1 MLIRTIGPND
11 ADQLVR
17 LKLQLDDETQFM
29 MFEPG
34 ERIITVEEQRKQIEH
49 ILSQD
54 NQTIL
59 VAEYGGQLVGYLS
72 ALGGKFKRNRHSVY
86 IVVGILQAF
95 TGQGIGTHLFVAME
109 EWACQHQLHRL
120 ELTVMTNN
128 QAGLAL
134 YKKRGFEIEGVR
146 KHAIFVNGQYVD
158 EYAMAKLLYC
168 VASS

>member
-59 VAEYGGQLVGYLS
+59 VAEYGGLLVGYLS

-95 TGQGIGTHLFVAME
+95 TGQGIGT
-109 EWACQHQLHRL
+109 
-120 ELTVMTNN
+120 
-128 QAGLAL
+128 
-134 YKKRGFEIEGVR
+134 
-146 KHAIFVNGQYVD
+146 
-158 EYAMAKLLYC
+158 
-168 VASS
+168 

>member
-1 MLIRTIGPND
+1 MLIRTIHPDD
-11 ADQLVR
+11 ADQLVH

-29 MFEPG
+29 MSEPG
-34 ERIITVEEQRKQIEH
+34 ERVITVEGQRKQIEH
-49 ILSQD
+49 TLSQD

-59 VAEYGGQLVGYLS
+59 VAEHEGQLVGYLS
-72 ALGGKFKRNRHSVY
+72 AQGGKFKRNRHSVY

-95 TGQGIGTHLFVAME
+95 TGQGIGTQLFIAME
-109 EWACQHQLHRL
+109 EWARQHHVHRL
-120 ELTVMTNN
+120 ELTVMTHN

-146 KHAIFVNGQYVD
+146 KHAIF
-158 EYAMAKLLYC
+158 MAKLLYC

>member
-49 ILSQD
+49 TLSQD

-95 TGQGIGTHLFVAME
+95 TGQGIGTQLFMAME

-120 ELTVMTNN
+120 ELTVMTHN

>member
-49 ILSQD
+49 TLSQD

-95 TGQGIGTHLFVAME
+95 TGQGIGTQLFLAME

-120 ELTVMTNN
+120 ELTVMTHN